1 MDSPGRLKRAPEN
14 FLGPS
19 EIADVQAGRRGFL
32 RGALLAAAAGLG
44 PSPAFPQGAGHPEGD
59 PAILELP
66 EHSKGLG
73 QPVAA
78 RPYGEPSRYERN
90 LQRRQSPGL
99 TRVAEASVSFAPLQ
113 GFFGIITPNGLHF
126 ERHHQGWWDIDP
138 S

>member
-32 RGALLAAAAGLG
+32 RGALLAATAGLG
-44 PSPAFPQGAGHPEGD
+44 TSGAFPQAEGRAEGD

-78 RPYGEPSRYERN
+78 RPYGSPSQYEKGVK
-90 LQRRQSPGL
+90 RRESPGL
-99 TRVAEASVSFAPLQ
+99 TRVGAAS
-113 GFFGIITPNGLHF
+113 
-126 ERHHQGWWDIDP
+126 
-138 S
+138 